1 MPDLSRLGVHTFWHD
16 YDRRVLY
23 RIVASIEAVEV
34 WAVDNDEHID
44 QALIY
49 LGESLEGISHSDIEF
64 HDEAKVVKLLA
75 SIHAGRA
82 LRLMQFLDMKKP
94 GTASKLLVYAEEST
108 KDKSDKDVFA
118 DMFLKRNLSFERLQ
132 LLSRVFAPERIKL
145 LLNALEMSH
154 E

>member
-23 RIVASIEAVEV
+23 RIVASIEAVES
-34 WAVDNDEHID
+34 WAIDNDVHVD
-44 QALIY
+44 QALIH
-49 LGESLEGISHSDIEF
+49 LGEALEGLSESDIEF

-82 LRLMQFLDMKKP
+82 LRLMQFLDIKKP

-108 KDKSDKDVFA
+108 KDKAQKDVFA

-132 LLSRVFAPERIKL
+132 LLSRVFAPERVKL
-145 LLNALEMSH
+145 VLNALEMNH

>member
-1 MPDLSRLGVHTFWHD
+1 MPDLSRLGVHAFWHD

-23 RIVASIEAVEV
+23 RIVASIEAVES
-34 WAVDNDEHID
+34 WAIDNDKHVD
-44 QALIY
+44 QALTH
-49 LGESLEGISHSDIEF
+49 LGEALEGITDSEIEF

-82 LRLMQFLDMKKP
+82 LRLMQFLDIKKP
-94 GTASKLLVYAEEST
+94 GTASKLLIYAEEST
-108 KDKSDKDVFA
+108 KDKTKKDPYA

-132 LLSRVFAPERIKL
+132 LLSRVFAAERIKL
-145 LLNALEMSH
+145 LLNTLEKSH

>member
-1 MPDLSRLGVHTFWHD
+1 MPDLSRLGVHAFWHD

-23 RIVASIEAVEV
+23 RIVASIEAVES
-34 WAVDNDEHID
+34 WAIDNNMHID
-44 QALIY
+44 QALVH
-49 LGESLEGISHSDIEF
+49 LGEALEGLSASDIEF

-82 LRLMQFLDMKKP
+82 LRLMQFLDIKKP
-94 GTASKLLVYAEEST
+94 GTASKLLVYAEEVT
-108 KDKSDKDVFA
+108 KDKAQKDPYA

-145 LLNALEMSH
+145 LLNALEKNH